1 MFEIA
6 TGTRVPKFL
15 IKSILVLEPID
26 MSAVYLS
33 QNCGGIM
40 RRADYY
46 RHYAAE
52 CVRLARQ
59 TTNDNEKS
67 FFLLQMAEL
76 WRRLADRARQQEQKK
91 LER

>member
-6 TGTRVPKFL
+6 TGTRVPKFR

-40 RRADYY
+40 RRADQY

-52 CVRLARQ
+52 CGSRAKPQ
-59 TTNDNEKS
+59 TTTRRVFCSKWQSRGGDWPTARGNKS
-67 FFLLQMAEL
+67 
-76 WRRLADRARQQEQKK
+76 KK
-91 LER
+91 S